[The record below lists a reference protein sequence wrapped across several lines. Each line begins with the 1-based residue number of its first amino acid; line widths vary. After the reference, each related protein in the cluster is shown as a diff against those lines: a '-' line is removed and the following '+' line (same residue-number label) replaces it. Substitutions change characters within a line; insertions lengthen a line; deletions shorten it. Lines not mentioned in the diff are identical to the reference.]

1 MTTSMCFDPRIPNGA
16 VRALVFTG
24 LLAARVS

>member
-1 MTTSMCFDPRIPNGA
+1 MTTSMCFDPRIPNGTA
-16 VRALVFTG
+16 RALVFAG